1 MFVFIFAIHQSN
13 IGQKIINLGSFF
25 EIYSE
30 CTVVESS
37 AFAYETFSCLE
48 IIKDKKKNQKA

>member
-1 MFVFIFAIHQSN
+1 MFVFIFASSVKYWSKNYKSWVI
-13 IGQKIINLGSFF
+13 F

-37 AFAYETFSCLE
+37 AFAYEIFSCLE
-48 IIKDKKKNQKA
+48 IMKDKKKDQKA